1 MVMTRHY
8 THAADMTSIAIEVI
22 ECDHPDARTIVFC
35 NGLATDAFY
44 FKYLIAH
51 LVGRARLITWDYRGH
66 GRSGAAR
73 ELESISVAAMA
84 DDLRRVL
91 DATKTPHATL
101 AGFSFGCQVVLEAWR
116 HFPER
121 IDAMILALGTFE
133 RPFDN
138 VFHPTIGPRLFSVY
152 KRIAPTLAPGL
163 IKLGALGRIGSV
175 GVSMGRIAGH
185 IESNIPAEDM
195 NPFFEQFRG
204 MDARTWASMAI
215 AAQDH
220 SARDLLESI
229 TAPTLIVAGG
239 KDTFTPAHMSEHM
252 RDHIP
257 DNRMLYLPH
266 ATHTGLLGHY
276 PQINAAVRGFLDD
289 HDLLLR

>member
-1 MVMTRHY
+1 MIRHY
-8 THAADMTSIAIEVI
+8 THAADSTSIAIEVI
-22 ECDHPDARTIVFC
+22 DCDHPDAHTIVFC

-73 ELESISVAAMA
+73 DLDSISVAAMA

-91 DATKTPHATL
+91 DVTETARATL
-101 AGFSFGCQVVLEAWR
+101 VGFSFGCQVVLEAWR

-133 RPFDN
+133 RPFDH
-138 VFHPTIGPRLFSVY
+138 VFHPRVGPKLFSVY
-152 KRIAPTLAPGL
+152 KRLAPRLATGF
-163 IKLGALGRIGSV
+163 IKLGSLGRV
-175 GVSMGRIAGH
+175 GHFGVYAGRVVGN
-185 IESNIPAEDM
+185 IEPNIPAEDM
-195 NPFFEQFRG
+195 NQLFEQFRV
-204 MDARTWASMAI
+204 MDARAWAAMAI

-239 KDTFTPAHMSEHM
+239 KDTFTPAHMSEYM
-252 RDHIP
+252 RDRIP
-257 DNRMLYLPH
+257 NNTMLYLPR

-276 PQINAAVRGFLDD
+276 PQINAAVRDFLDARGS
-289 HDLLLR
+289 LLG